1 VSALIVF
8 RHGKS
13 DWDTGQ
19 DDRERPLA
27 SRGRKAA
34 RTMGRLLSRAGQAP
48 DAAICSPA
56 VRADETL
63 RLAMEAG
70 DWKCPVRV
78 AHGLYE
84 GGVEGALAEIRAE
97 ASEAGLLVVVG
108 HEPTSSELAG
118 LLIGGGRI
126 GLPTGAA
133 LRIDFEEGTSWSDVG
148 PGIGE
153 LAWMLVPRLFP
164 KESFEFAD

>member
-1 VSALIVF
+1 VSALVVF

-13 DWDTGQ
+13 DWDTPGG
-19 DDRERPLA
+19 DRERPLA

-34 RTMGRLLSRAGQAP
+34 RTMGRLLTRAGQAP
-48 DAAICSPA
+48 DAVVCSPA
-56 VRADETL
+56 LRAQETL

-70 DWKCPVRV
+70 EWKCPVRV
-78 AHGLYE
+78 GAGLYE

-97 ASEAGLLVVVG
+97 DSAAELLCVVG
-108 HEPTSSELAG
+108 HEPTSSELAS

-126 GLPTGAA
+126 DVPTGAA
-133 LRIDFEEGTSWSDVG
+133 LRIDFAEGMPWGDLA
-148 PGIGE
+148 PGSGQ

-164 KESFEFAD
+164 KESFDFAD